1 MDIPNREGYQ
11 KACGFCSAPMLPQVK
26 RSNNRTDKVTR
37 SITMKRT
44 ERTQVTRRNMLQLT
58 SGVMISLLPTEKTE
72 AAVRVADTNAGSV
85 VITTDSGLRYYD
97 FISPSEGEMVSK
109 SSRVTIHYTLGTTGA
124 RNGWKIDS
132 SYDRQPLSFTVGKGE
147 VVKGLEE
154 AVMGM
159 RPGGKR
165 RVLIPSTLGYKSKND
180 QPVPVG
186 FAEYQRFKN
195 IYLNPDRQYIPDVVM
210 DVTLLKVKM

>member
-1 MDIPNREGYQ
+1 M
-11 KACGFCSAPMLPQVK
+11 CGFCSAPTLPQLK
-26 RSNNRTDKVTR
+26 RSKNSTCRNTQ
-37 SITMKRT
+37 SITMERT
-44 ERTQVTRRNMLQLT
+44 EQKQVSRRNMLQLT
-58 SGVMISLLPTEKTE
+58 SGLMISLLPITGTE
-72 AAVRVADTNAGSV
+72 AAVRVADSDAGSV

-97 FISPSEGEMVSK
+97 FISPSEGEMVNK

-132 SYDRQPLSFTVGKGE
+132 SYDRQPLSFIVGKGE

-154 AVMGM
+154 AVIGM

-165 RVLIPSTLGYKSKND
+165 RVLIPNTLGYKSKND

-195 IYLNPDRQYIPDVVM
+195 IYLNPDRQYVPDVVI
-210 DVTLLKVKM
+210 DITLLKTRM